1 MTARDRR
8 SPHSIRLDQVIDIH
22 STREAIWLWLYFSRR
37 RQGSLKPESCNGDS
51 MMQVLS
57 DHVEGISPDRI
68 KGIRQEKDRLMVPD
82 HYIEWIK
89 DEHRQLTYLERSRLA
104 PSLQD
109 LPRLTGRTR
118 LIAELDH
125 WEEDLLE
132 KKILLSRTRREWEK
146 QEPLADECG
155 WLKAGKESTHKVQ
168 YAIRWI
174 EQNRSKLGVRMR
186 ITAGST
192 TLEDLLISFDRA
204 NLRPLEVRNI
214 IQSIRASWNKQKY
227 RERNTEKRQMN
238 VMLLE
243 TAIEALDDLAEA
255 HGLKRAEIIEHLVTS
270 ETEHRLYLAPKKI

>member
-1 MTARDRR
+1 
-8 SPHSIRLDQVIDIH
+8 
-22 STREAIWLWLYFSRR
+22 
-37 RQGSLKPESCNGDS
+37 
-51 MMQVLS
+51 
-57 DHVEGISPDRI
+57 
-68 KGIRQEKDRLMVPD
+68 
-82 HYIEWIK
+82 
-89 DEHRQLTYLERSRLA
+89 
-104 PSLQD
+104 
-109 LPRLTGRTR
+109 GRTR

-132 KKILLSRTRREWEK
+132 KKILLSRARREGEK

-155 WLKAGKESTHKVQ
+155 WLKAGKESTHRGQ

-227 RERNTEKRQMN
+227 RERNTGKRQMN

-255 HGLKRAEIIEHLVTS
+255 H
-270 ETEHRLYLAPKKI
+270 